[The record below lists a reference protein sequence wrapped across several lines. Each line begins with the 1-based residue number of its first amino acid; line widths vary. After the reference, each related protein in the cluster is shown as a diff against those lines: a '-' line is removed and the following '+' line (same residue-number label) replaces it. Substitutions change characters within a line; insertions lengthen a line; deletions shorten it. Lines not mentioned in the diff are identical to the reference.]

1 MQPRTTID
9 DGKTIEAVV
18 GVFNSPDD
26 ASRVAASLRGPE
38 LKLQRVSRND
48 PAATDDMPTI
58 VYDDIEQV
66 ETKDM
71 TNGIL
76 QGGAIGAGS
85 GLLLLGVPGL
95 NIAAPIA
102 GALVGMFIGGV
113 AGIDEA
119 IRGIE
124 LPNESDYQ
132 RMLVAGKSFVVIARD
147 ESARIDLA
155 NKMSELGAEE
165 VHQHPPVLQT
175 VRNAEEPK

>member
-1 MQPRTTID
+1 MKPKTTID

-18 GVFNSPDD
+18 GVFSSSDD

-48 PAATDDMPTI
+48 PAATDDMPAI
-58 VYDDIEQV
+58 VYDDIEQI

-71 TNGIL
+71 TKGLL

-102 GALVGMFIGGV
+102 GALTGMFIGGV

-119 IRGIE
+119 NRGVN
-124 LPNESDYQ
+124 LPDKSDYQ
-132 RMLVAGKSFVVIARD
+132 RMLAEGKSFVVIAGD
-147 ESARIDLA
+147 ESIRIDLA

-175 VRNAEEPK
+175 VRNANESD